1 MPATRRQPRLSLLVA
16 ALAVLSSLAI
26 CTAAILAHAPAAAV
40 VPVVAVVCVGCPMF
54 ASWEMPIALSSLR
67 AQRGQEAMATLRKSL
82 DKLPEVEHPLGF

>member
-26 CTAAILAHAPAAAV
+26 YTAAILAHAPAAA